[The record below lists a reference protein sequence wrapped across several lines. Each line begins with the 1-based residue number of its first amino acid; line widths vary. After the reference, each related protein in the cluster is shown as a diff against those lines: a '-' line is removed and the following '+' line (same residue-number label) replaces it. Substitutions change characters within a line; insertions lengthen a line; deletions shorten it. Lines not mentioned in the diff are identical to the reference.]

1 MQDYGLDNA
10 YEPSFNEQASAVE
23 PVDESQHEQ
32 PEENEEQQEYAAY
45 YTYLYVVVGLPVW

>member
-10 YEPSFNEQASAVE
+10 YEPSFNEQANAVE